1 MAAFALAACMGLVAA
16 GAHGG
21 GLLADAARAPLST
34 AVMPTSAAS
43 NALAASTTAPPR
55 GSMQDDNVAVVD
67 GATLRLD
74 GQVVRLAGIAAPA
87 RSQDCAAQPD
97 CGGRAALQLA
107 ALVRNRT
114 VACQVAGAD
123 QAGHTL
129 ARCEAGG
136 RDIGQEEV
144 ESGWAQAEQAS
155 FKPAEARARAA
166 HLGLWAAR

>member
-1 MAAFALAACMGLVAA
+1 MAAFVLACMGLLAA

-21 GLLADAARAPLST
+21 APLAGVEHV
-34 AVMPTSAAS
+34 AVSAAV
-43 NALAASTTAPPR
+43 ASPTR

-67 GATLRLD
+67 GATLRLA
-74 GQVVRLAGIAAPA
+74 GQTVRLAGIAAPD
-87 RSQDCAAQPD
+87 RLQDCAAQPG
-97 CGGRAALQLA
+97 CGGRAALELA
-107 ALVRNRT
+107 DLVRNRT

-136 RDIGQEEV
+136 TDIGQAEV
-144 ESGWAQAEQAS
+144 ESGWAQAETAS